1 MSIGK
6 VAPLKKSADVDM
18 TEGNIAKHLIT
29 FALPLIFG
37 NLFQM
42 LYNMVD
48 TWVVGNYVS
57 DTAFSA
63 VGTLASVTNLMIG
76 FFTGLAG
83 GVGVIISQH
92 FGAGNNERVKRAVH
106 TAATLTLILCVVFTA
121 LGLILVKP
129 FMVIL
134 KMPSEVEPEAV
145 SYLSVWFTGISS
157 LMIYNMGSG
166 IMRAVGDSRRPFY
179 FLVVSA
185 IINTV
190 LDLLLVLV
198 FDMGVVGV
206 ALATVIAQ
214 TVSAL
219 MVIITLMTANSAVRF
234 QPKAMCLDR
243 ELLGKIIR
251 IGIPTA
257 LQMSITSFSNIF
269 VQSYINFF
277 GKECM
282 GGWTAYSKI
291 DQIVLLPMQSISL
304 ATTTFVGQNL
314 GKRQTERADRGVNV
328 GLMMSLAS
336 NVALILPIM
345 LFAGFFVSIFNSSPE
360 IIEYGTMFL
369 HWLTPFYL
377 TWCINQS
384 YSGALRGSGNT
395 TVPMII
401 MLSSF
406 VVFRQVYLFV
416 VSNFISNTIL
426 LIAMAFPA
434 GWVLSSILTFV
445 YYKKVGLMGKRSK
458 MPHSFVQYDDEKERA
473 E

>member
-1 MSIGK
+1 MSATRSISY
-6 VAPLKKSADVDM
+6 KKRTDVDM
-18 TEGNIAKHLIT
+18 TEGGIVRHLIT

-63 VGTLASVTNLMIG
+63 VGTLASTTNLMIG
-76 FFTGLAG
+76 FFLGLSAG
-83 GVGVIISQH
+83 AGVVISQC
-92 FGAGNNERVKRAVH
+92 FGAADHERVKRAVH
-106 TAATLTLILCVVFTA
+106 TAATLTLILCGVFTV
-121 LGLILVKP
+121 LGLLLVKP

-134 KMPSEVEPEAV
+134 KMPAEVEPEAV

-179 FLVVSA
+179 FLIISA
-185 IINTV
+185 LVNTV
-190 LDLLLVLV
+190 LDLLFVLV

-214 TVSAL
+214 TVSAIL
-219 MVIITLMTANSAVRF
+219 VVITLMTANSSVRF
-234 QPKAMCLDR
+234 RPRAMCLDR

-314 GKRQTERADRGVNV
+314 GRGQTERADRGVKL
-328 GLMMSLAS
+328 GLVMSLAS
-336 NVALILPIM
+336 TAALITPIII
-345 LFAGFFVSIFNSSPE
+345 FAGFFVSIFNSTPE

-369 HWLTPFYL
+369 RWLTPFYL
-377 TWCINQS
+377 CWCINQS

-401 MLSSF
+401 MLTSF
-406 VVFRQVYLFV
+406 VAFRQVYLFV
-416 VSNFISNTIL
+416 VANFISNTIL
-426 LIAMAFPA
+426 PIAMAFPA
-434 GWVLSSILTFV
+434 GWVLSSVLILV
-445 YYKKVGLMGKRSK
+445 YYKKVGLYGKRSK
-458 MPHSFVQYDDEKERA
+458 VVQPLTQYDDEKERA